1 MSECSFRDGRIVSD
15 YGVPYFV
22 AEVNSSHNGNIET
35 ARKMIDAAADIG
47 ADCVKFQSWSAASL
61 YSKTYY
67 DENPI
72 AKRFVE
78 RFALTSTQLK
88 QMASYA
94 RAQGIEFSS
103 TPYSEE
109 EVDFLLE
116 ECRAPFL
123 KIASMEL
130 NNPRFLSYIGR
141 KRVPLV
147 LSTGMGTM
155 EEIRRAV
162 QTLEDAGAEEICL
175 LHCIS
180 IYPTK
185 VETLNL
191 RNILGLRKEFPHFP
205 IGFSDHTEDDAA
217 AVAAVTLGAALIEK
231 HLTLDRSKVGMD
243 NGMATEPEP
252 FRKLVD
258 KCRMVQRGLGSE
270 EREVFPEE
278 LAQRRKM
285 RRSVVVVKDLP
296 AGHVLCAEDLYAKRP
311 GTGIPPD
318 RLGDMIGKSLRCA
331 VKADTLLQ
339 EDDILE
345 DGIR

>member
-22 AEVNSSHNGNIET
+22 AEVNSSHNGNVET

-88 QMASYA
+88 EMADYA

-191 RNILGLRKEFPHFP
+191 RNILGLRKEFLHFP
-205 IGFSDHTEDDAA
+205 IGFSDHTEGDAASVA
-217 AVAAVTLGAALIEK
+217 AVALGAALIEK
-231 HLTLDRSKVGMD
+231 HLTLDHTKVGMD
-243 NGMATEPEP
+243 NGMATEPAA
-252 FRKLVD
+252 FSALVV
-258 KCRMVQRGLGSE
+258 KCRMVQQGLGAE
-270 EREVFPEE
+270 ERTVYAEE
-278 LAQRRKM
+278 MEQRRKM
-285 RRSVVVVKDLP
+285 RRSVIFARDLP
-296 AGHVLCAEDLYAKRP
+296 AGHVLARSDLYAKRP
-311 GTGIPPD
+311 GTGIAPD
-318 RLGDMIGKSLRCA
+318 RMGALVGKTLARA
-331 VKADTLLQ
+331 VRADTLLCR
-339 EDDILE
+339 EDILE
-345 DGIR
+345 DLDA

>member
-1 MSECSFRDGRIVSD
+1 M
-15 YGVPYFV
+15 
-22 AEVNSSHNGNIET
+22 
-35 ARKMIDAAADIG
+35 
-47 ADCVKFQSWSAASL
+47 
-61 YSKTYY
+61 
-67 DENPI
+67 
-72 AKRFVE
+72 
-78 RFALTSTQLK
+78 
-88 QMASYA
+88 
-94 RAQGIEFSS
+94 
-103 TPYSEE
+103 
-109 EVDFLLE
+109 
-116 ECRAPFL
+116 
-123 KIASMEL
+123 
-130 NNPRFLSYIGR
+130 
-141 KRVPLV
+141 
-147 LSTGMGTM
+147 
-155 EEIRRAV
+155 
-162 QTLEDAGAEEICL
+162 

-231 HLTLDRSKVGMD
+231 HLTLDRAKVGMD

-252 FRKLVD
+252 FRVLVE

-318 RLGDMIGKSLRCA
+318 RLGDMVGKRLRCT